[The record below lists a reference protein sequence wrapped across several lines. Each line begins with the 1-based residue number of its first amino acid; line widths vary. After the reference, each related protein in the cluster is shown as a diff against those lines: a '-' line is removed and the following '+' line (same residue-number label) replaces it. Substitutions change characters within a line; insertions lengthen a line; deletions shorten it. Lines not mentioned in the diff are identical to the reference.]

1 MTGSEELFLCGD
13 VKMNSGQVIIND
25 EINVLIVDDDK
36 VLCKMLEDMLS
47 EEAKLKV
54 TSANNGLD
62 AIEKIKGGN
71 FDLILTDLMMPGANG
86 IEVLRTA
93 KEIDEGVH
101 VVIVTGFASLETAVE
116 AVRKG
121 AYDYITK
128 PFKLDEIRIVVQ
140 NASERIRLLRQNQ
153 ALIENLKHAYE
164 ELNALKKPREELS
177 IKVGKINE
185 RMDERQERLGED
197 IIGLQ
202 TVPSGLPASHYLR
215 RRRNDKG
222 HVLVELEKLGKLRD
236 EGILT
241 EEEFQIC
248 KNRFLSEL

>member
-13 VKMNSGQVIIND
+13 VKMNSGHVIIND

-62 AIEKIKGGN
+62 AIEKIKGEN

-185 RMDERQERLGED
+185 RMDEGQED

-236 EGILT
+236 KGILT
-241 EEEFQIC
+241 KDEFQIC
-248 KNRFLSEL
+248 KNRFLSKL

>member
-13 VKMNSGQVIIND
+13 VKMNSGHVIIND

-62 AIEKIKGGN
+62 AIEKIKGKK

-153 ALIENLKHAYE
+153 TLIENLKQAYK
-164 ELNALKKPREELS
+164 ELDTLKKSREELS
-177 IKVGKINE
+177 VKVEKINQS
-185 RMDERQERLGED
+185 MDESQERLAEN

-202 TVPSGLPASHYLR
+202 TVPSDLPVSYYLR
-215 RRRNDKG
+215 RRRTDKAC
-222 HVLVELEKLGKLRD
+222 VLMELEKLGKLRD

-241 EEEFQIC
+241 EEEFRVC
-248 KNRFLSEL
+248 KNRFLSEI

>member
-13 VKMNSGQVIIND
+13 VKMNSGHVIIND

-62 AIEKIKGGN
+62 AIEKIKGKK

-128 PFKLDEIRIVVQ
+128 PFKLDEIKIVVQ
-140 NASERIRLLRQNQ
+140 NASERSRLLRQNQ

-177 IKVGKINE
+177 IKVGGISK
-185 RMDERQERLGED
+185 RKDEEQEGV
-197 IIGLQ
+197 IGLQ

-248 KNRFLSEL
+248 KNRFLSKL